1 MGEMVKLT
9 GGTLS
14 PSSKVIMWEVVT
26 AIGNNIRS
34 DRHEVLG
41 GWIVRTFKTDEYG
54 SGVEQ
59 NFVSDPNHKWK
70 MLMKKSFKPKTEDL

>member
-26 AIGNNIRS
+26 SIGNNIRS
-34 DRHEVLG
+34 DRQEVHG
-41 GWIVRTFKTDEYG
+41 GWIVRTFKTDENG
-54 SGVEQ
+54 SVVERT
-59 NFVSDPNHKWK
+59 FLSDPSHKWK
-70 MLMKKSFKPKTEDL
+70 MNMKESFKPKTEDL